1 MVLLAVSLAK
11 LRAGVMTGAA
21 HTLGRAMLE
30 AEAEGELARPADVH
44 LHLTDPARYVN
55 AEGQV
60 DRDAIRRDVGRLVD
74 QRPELSPYG
83 TGPGQHGARPD
94 NRRRAQPGGHIG
106 AAGGPPTAVQLDQ
119 HVKSSRDQMQRLTGV
134 TFALPAPAAGD
145 HLRRSRLRSSGG
157 GR

>member
-1 MVLLAVSLAK
+1 MVLLAVPLAK
-11 LRAGVMTGAA
+11 LRAGVMAGAA

-30 AEAEGELARPADVH
+30 AEAERELARPADVH

-74 QRPELSPYG
+74 QRPELSRYG
-83 TGPGQHGARPD
+83 PALPARSPPRQLPARTA
-94 NRRRAQPGGHIG
+94 RRPHRGGG
-106 AAGGPPTAVQLDQ
+106 RSTDGSPLDQ

-134 TFALPAPAAGD
+134 TFAEGQ
-145 HLRRSRLRSSGG
+145 
-157 GR
+157 

>member
-1 MVLLAVSLAK
+1 MVLLAVPLAK
-11 LRAGVMTGAA
+11 LRSGVMAGAA

-30 AEAEGELARPADVH
+30 AEAERELARPADVH

-74 QRPELSPYG
+74 QRPELSLRDRPW
-83 TGPGQHGARPD
+83 PARSPPD

-106 AAGGPPTAVQLDQ
+106 AAGGPPTQPN
-119 HVKSSRDQMQRLTGV
+119 STNM
-134 TFALPAPAAGD
+134 
-145 HLRRSRLRSSGG
+145 
-157 GR
+157 